1 MASNLID
8 TNCILDLMNILV
20 KPEFIPARKNDKDA
34 EKENVYS
41 IFDTA
46 LKNCL
51 EAFWKT
57 LEGEKHLAFRN
68 IFQENRNKLKH
79 KCNAESIVQ
88 TYLEVC
94 EVLLYTLHTIMQ
106 EKMTEFKKREKRELK
121 PNEAP
126 PLSPDTLSVSH
137 QKTILSLLQFIV
149 VLGVCPHLQPGV
161 GIPIEKRSEYGKLLL
176 ESSMSSNM
184 SNEEHH
190 VSLLQ
195 TLWVLVTC
203 LKSPSLAQILLSCHF
218 GDILAALLQ
227 VIHGGCEGK
236 SESRTTTRL
245 QTDIDHKDECGASD
259 EEKVKP
265 DAGKWTPATVVDM
278 ITHKSEA
285 YFIDKTKNSSEDQP
299 LCSLQTGEKATK
311 STNTES
317 QVYNRD
323 DHKATDVDSEQWT
336 RDTSF
341 CEECLSDLLKKVHP
355 ALVVRELLIL
365 QGAPGPNF
373 TKKQSVNRKF
383 ALCRS
388 PPWLRRICGR
398 MLSDILT
405 GPDGVINIIKGML
418 GNLPDDS
425 KVGTPDWRKF
435 DAVAKVIATCP
446 SYMESM
452 EEYYQKISSQILQL
466 LHPRDRQIGR
476 GLLRVACTTISLMA
490 AQNMV
495 LTEKHLIQPLCRPLI
510 LTTEYQELDTRH
522 GDQFIIVDE
531 KEMRECI
538 EGLHK
543 VFVGGAE
550 PSSRLYP
557 SLLPV
562 CQPLF
567 ELFCFTRGGT
577 SHLSSSSQEVIVSVL
592 KNLDP
597 PLCLSVLKFLLL
609 QDHTDMCTKS
619 MKVMSPNLI
628 FAVGDQGGVEIVT
641 RLQSDTGER
650 NHNRVV
656 RAFVDILKPLQHTG
670 VTGDFLIFTLKELQ
684 RIITDEISSEDD
696 TLPGSS
702 PTPHSS
708 DSSSQCLLDIEDRH
722 NRELRSYDQKVLVLS
737 VLAQLCEDLGPS
749 CIKSPSQTLS
759 FVQATLER
767 AIQICSQS
775 EDEMTGY
782 FESETLSM
790 AMGLLTAMLS
800 GAVEMN
806 DKDRSDMSSLM
817 PLLDEVS
824 RVHADPSMQ
833 EMASDLRIAIATHG
847 VVWSEKLKQKAPQE
861 KDSSN
866 SGKSQSKPL
875 IEELSSTET
884 QQQQVNRKTDNDRT
898 KEKVDQ
904 TELDQAMEEI
914 CDPLIP
920 VRGHA
925 LITMCRLIK
934 NKDPEALTRQENLL
948 KIFQENLTHP
958 DSYLYLA
965 AVNGLVAMADIFPDV
980 IIPCLVQ
987 EYRGSLSKID
997 KVKCNRSKVNMEGK
1011 HDAET
1016 RMKVGEC
1023 LVQSSRKLGDL
1034 APKYRDVLVSAFL
1047 MGAKD
1052 PDPLIR
1058 ASCMSNLGEVCSVL
1072 RFYLG
1077 PIIQEVFTC
1086 CSALLKSDSDVEVR
1100 KASALTLT
1108 LILRGLGKNVLQV
1121 LGSVIRD
1128 LYQLLKLTERSE
1140 KDEGVRRQIILAYNE
1155 LDDIMREEL
1164 FPKQVLQ
1171 KKIRV
1176 LDSES

>member
-1 MASNLID
+1 M
-8 TNCILDLMNILV
+8 LDFL
-20 KPEFIPARKNDKDA
+20 FSDA
-34 EKENVYS
+34 EIENMHS
-41 IFDTA
+41 IFNTA
-46 LKNCL
+46 LKNSL
-51 EAFWKT
+51 DAFWKT
-57 LEGEKHLAFRN
+57 LEEEKHLEFKN
-68 IFQENRNKLKH
+68 FFQENRHKLKH
-79 KCNAESIVQ
+79 KCNTESTIQ

-106 EKMTEFKKREKRELK
+106 EKMTEFKKGEKRELK

-126 PLSPDTLSVSH
+126 PLSPDSLSVSH
-137 QKTILSLLQFIV
+137 QKTVLSLLQFIV

-161 GIPIEKRSEYGKLLL
+161 GIPIERRSEYAKVLL
-176 ESSMSSNM
+176 ESSVSSNL
-184 SNEEHH
+184 SDEEHR

-203 LKSPSLAQILLSCHF
+203 LKSPSLAQIILSCHF

-227 VIHGGCEGK
+227 LIHGGSERK
-236 SESRTTTRL
+236 SVSRSAIRFKADT
-245 QTDIDHKDECGASD
+245 DHKDECGASD
-259 EEKVKP
+259 EEKVKS

-278 ITHKSEA
+278 ITNKNKASLSDKSK
-285 YFIDKTKNSSEDQP
+285 DSSEDQP
-299 LCSLQTGEKATK
+299 RCSLQTKEKSTK
-311 STNTES
+311 SANTES
-317 QVYNRD
+317 HVNIRD
-323 DHKATDVDSEQWT
+323 DQKATDVDFEQYT
-336 RDTSF
+336 RDISF
-341 CEECLSDLLKKVHP
+341 CENCLSDLMKKVHP

-383 ALCRS
+383 ALCQS

-425 KVGTPDWRKF
+425 KAGTPDWRKF
-435 DAVAKVIATCP
+435 DAIAKVIATCP
-446 SYMESM
+446 SHIESM

-466 LHPRDRQIGR
+466 LHPRDRQIGQ

-495 LTEKHLIQPLCRPLI
+495 LTDKHLIRPLCRPLI
-510 LTTEYQELDTRH
+510 LITEYKEKETRQDGH
-522 GDQFIIVDE
+522 FIIVDE
-531 KEMRECI
+531 KEIRECI

-543 VFVGGAE
+543 VFVGGAD
-550 PSSRLYP
+550 PSSPLYA

-567 ELFCFTRGGT
+567 EMFCFTRGGT
-577 SHLSSSSQEVIVSVL
+577 SHLSSSSQEVLVSVL

-609 QDHTDMCTKS
+609 QNHTDTCTKS
-619 MKVMSPNLI
+619 MKVMSPGLI
-628 FAVGDQGGVEIVT
+628 FVAGDQGGVQIAT

-656 RAFVDILKPLQHTG
+656 RALVDILKPLKHTG

-684 RIITDEISSEDD
+684 RIITNEISSEDN
-696 TLPGSS
+696 TLAGSS
-702 PTPHSS
+702 PTPNSS
-708 DSSSQCLLDIEDRH
+708 DSQCLLDIEERH
-722 NRELRSYDQKVLVLS
+722 NRELRSCDQKILVLN

-775 EDEMTGY
+775 EDELTGY

-800 GAVEMN
+800 GAVEMS
-806 DKDRSDMSSLM
+806 DKDWSDMSTLM

-824 RVHADPSMQ
+824 RVHADPSIQ

-847 VVWSEKLKQKAPQE
+847 VVWSEKLKQKN
-861 KDSSN
+861 KDSPN
-866 SGKSQSKPL
+866 SGKSKTKPL
-875 IEELSSTET
+875 IEELSSSET
-884 QQQQVNRKTDNDRT
+884 QPQQVNKNTENDRSKT
-898 KEKVDQ
+898 KAGQ
-904 TELDQAMEEI
+904 TALDQAMEEI

-925 LITMCRLIK
+925 LITMCKLIK
-934 NKDPEALTRQENLL
+934 NKDPEALNKQENLL

-965 AVNGLVAMADIFPDV
+965 AVNGLVAMADIFPDI
-980 IIPCLVQ
+980 IIPRLVQ
-987 EYRGSLSKID
+987 EYRGSLTETD
-997 KVKCNRSKVNMEGK
+997 KVKCSRSNVNTEGR

-1016 RMKVGEC
+1016 RMKIGEC

-1058 ASCMSNLGEVCSVL
+1058 ASSMSNLGEVCSVL
-1072 RFYLG
+1072 RFNLG

-1108 LILRGLGKNVLQV
+1108 LILRGLGKSVLQV

-1176 LDSES
+1176 LDAES